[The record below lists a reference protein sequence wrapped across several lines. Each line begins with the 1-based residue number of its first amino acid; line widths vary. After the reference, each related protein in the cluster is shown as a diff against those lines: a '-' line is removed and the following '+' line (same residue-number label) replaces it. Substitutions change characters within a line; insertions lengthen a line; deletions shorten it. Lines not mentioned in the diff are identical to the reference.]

1 MKGTFNQGWWNCFE
15 SFALEIL
22 KIDKYGGTICR
33 HVLED
38 AGITKQEAMDWLN
51 KGGRENPAVE
61 EIVRNYYWTN
71 EE

>member
-22 KIDKYGGTICR
+22 KTDKYGGTICR

-38 AGITKQEAMDWLN
+38 AGITKREAMAWLN
-51 KGGRENPAVE
+51 KTDHNAEME
-61 EIVRNYYWTN
+61 EIVRSYYYSFLK
-71 EE
+71 